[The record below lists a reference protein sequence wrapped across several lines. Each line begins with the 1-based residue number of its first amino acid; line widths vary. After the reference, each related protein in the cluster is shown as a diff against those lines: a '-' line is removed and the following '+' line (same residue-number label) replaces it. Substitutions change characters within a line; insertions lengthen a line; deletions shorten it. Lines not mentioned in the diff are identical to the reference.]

1 MPLSIDIPEYYG
13 LVVLGNIVA
22 PAITLIILG
31 GKCGA
36 VRKRTGVPL
45 PFMQA
50 MVDMDDGKG
59 NKVSKAKALE
69 FNCIQRGH
77 HK

>member
-1 MPLSIDIPEYYG
+1 
-13 LVVLGNIVA
+13 
-22 PAITLIILG
+22 
-31 GKCGA
+31 
-36 VRKRTGVPL
+36 
-45 PFMQA
+45 

-77 HK
+77 HNPLETISCFRFCSMVSGLVYPRLTALAGLIWCVSRM